1 MSKNNRNRPRNN
13 LGTKNKVS
21 RCLFFCLKNWWNP
34 TSQSRILVI
43 YAKRDA
49 NDVTWN
55 TRETRLAW
63 YLRHA
68 NPVEMQRL
76 DWQKIAVVDHCRL
89 GYRHHLSR
97 FLQECNRIWERVDLR
112 RARRWR
118 TLKRISKWQLSIRKQ
133 NTQRGTGKG
142 TENIQAKIKK
152 IERSLMWGCFCF
164 ACLKFDIDLLEQHNS
179 EKGLLMV
186 FAVRVTLLAWYTFPF
201 LKLLSMSSNNCCFDL
216 EKRKTSTQKCGKL
229 CNELRSKVW
238 GSYFIP
244 PF

>member
-1 MSKNNRNRPRNN
+1 MSKNNRNN

-133 NTQRGTGKG
+133 NTQRGTEKG
-142 TENIQAKIKK
+142 TENIQAKKKK
-152 IERSLMWGCFCF
+152 IERSLMWNCFCF

-179 EKGLLMV
+179 EKSLLMV
-186 FAVRVTLLAWYTFPF
+186 FAVTLLAWYTFPF
-201 LKLLSMSSNNCCFDL
+201 LKLLSMSSNQLLFWYRK
-216 EKRKTSTQKCGKL
+216 EKNKHTKMWKTMQWT
-229 CNELRSKVW
+229 
-238 GSYFIP
+238 
-244 PF
+244 

>member
-1 MSKNNRNRPRNN
+1 MSKNNRNN

-55 TRETRLAW
+55 TRETRLAR

-133 NTQRGTGKG
+133 NTQRGTEKG
-142 TENIQAKIKK
+142 TENIQAKKK
-152 IERSLMWGCFCF
+152 NRALINVGLLLFCMFKIWYRSL
-164 ACLKFDIDLLEQHNS
+164 
-179 EKGLLMV
+179 
-186 FAVRVTLLAWYTFPF
+186 RTT
-201 LKLLSMSSNNCCFDL
+201 
-216 EKRKTSTQKCGKL
+216 
-229 CNELRSKVW
+229 
-238 GSYFIP
+238 
-244 PF
+244 